1 LEIGQAHDWEQVMSN
16 STLLVERSGPIAI
29 WTLNHPERRNALSLA
44 MLESLQAA
52 IHDLA
57 ATDARVVILRANGA
71 VFSSGHDLKELA
83 RADPAEREAIFAL
96 CTRVMEGI
104 RHLAV
109 PVIAQ
114 VQGLATAAGCQLAAT
129 CDLIIASSE
138 AGFATPG
145 VKIGLFCSTPAI
157 PLCRSIPPRKALE
170 MLLTGEA
177 IAAAEAERWGM
188 VNRVVPAAHLES
200 ETLRW
205 AHALAERAPDVLAL
219 GKRVYYEQ
227 LPLDVASAYALAQS
241 AMVENAGYA
250 NAREGM
256 RAFLEKRK
264 PEWSTDAVGK

>member
-1 LEIGQAHDWEQVMSN
+1 MSKEL
-16 STLLVERSGPIAI
+16 LLVEKTGPIVI

-44 MLESLQAA
+44 MLERLQSA
-52 IHDLA
+52 IHNAA

-83 RADPAEREAIFAL
+83 SAGAAEREEIFAL

-104 RHLAV
+104 RHLPV

-129 CDLIIASSE
+129 CDLIIASTN
-138 AGFATPG
+138 AAFATPG

-157 PLCRSIPPRKALE
+157 PLCRSVPPRKALE

-177 IAAAEAERWGM
+177 MSATDAERWGL
-188 VNRVVPAAHLES
+188 VNQVVPPGQLES
-200 ETLRW
+200 ETLGW
-205 AHALAERAPDVLAL
+205 AQALAERATDVLAL

-241 AMVENAGYA
+241 AMVENAGYP
-250 NAREGM
+250 NASEGM

-264 PEWSTDAVGK
+264 PEWSVGATVK